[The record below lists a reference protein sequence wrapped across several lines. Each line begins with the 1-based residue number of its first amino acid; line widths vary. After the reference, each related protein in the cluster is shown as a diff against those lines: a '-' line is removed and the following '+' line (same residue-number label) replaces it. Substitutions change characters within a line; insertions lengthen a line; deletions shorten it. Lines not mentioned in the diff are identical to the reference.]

1 MTKTTSPQ
9 GFDRQVTLE
18 GRTSPPLG
26 GIRRHSAEIRWEGG
40 VSKQSMT
47 EKATF
52 VHTNSGTRR
61 VLQLKH
67 ATPARLVLVFG
78 LREPPQLLTRAD
90 TQDVVF
96 AEGSPEEPYSDLEP
110 GAEYEFS
117 AVQSAME
124 AFDNGFRTGPYRKAP
139 TGPEPVIERY
149 RGPDGRSNKAP
160 AAPAM
165 PPRMSNNLGM
175 DDIQRAIMCCQAI
188 YQDGPEKV
196 VQFLNKPENIC
207 HHNFGEVCV
216 SRYGRLTYM
225 LAETEDKDELF
236 IAFRGISPTV
246 PVLVGDVAPVGPGRA
261 QEYRPDRGSD
271 RGSIRLAGGP
281 GPRAM
286 RNTPCCTE
294 SYEDILSDLSIW
306 QGSIEG
312 SAIAGKCHAGFLKLA
327 SCFPVDPILRKYV
340 YSRGADDCARI
351 VVCGHSMGGAVAHIV
366 TLNMLADL
374 QRCSRD
380 TEKIL
385 SIAIGSP
392 FFGDRDMRNYAEKHE
407 LSDNLLTIVNQNDP
421 VPRLLQL
428 AEAFQCATELGTKK
442 VQSIVEKTLPI
453 LRMSLQALSFLGIG
467 GQALATAASA
477 IAVVDQLPSNLEQI
491 SQSVG
496 SYVQALEDNLR
507 YTPIGWYMLI
517 THYRPPGVGQRNQ
530 WYVSY
535 IEAAGE
541 VVKAMREVGKM
552 QLSDSSSNLPS
563 PTSLELPHLSSVPVL
578 TGPSEQVTTG
588 NRTRVVRLAVT
599 NANHYTRRSHDHLA
613 WSVSTVTF
621 GQRQLCSLSMVWGE
635 D

>member
-1 MTKTTSPQ
+1 
-9 GFDRQVTLE
+9 
-18 GRTSPPLG
+18 
-26 GIRRHSAEIRWEGG
+26 
-40 VSKQSMT
+40 MT

-117 AVQSAME
+117 AVQS
-124 AFDNGFRTGPYRKAP
+124 
-139 TGPEPVIERY
+139 
-149 RGPDGRSNKAP
+149 DGRSNKAP

-165 PPRMSNNLGM
+165 PPRMSNKLGM

-236 IAFRGISPTV
+236 IAFRG
-246 PVLVGDVAPVGPGRA
+246 
-261 QEYRPDRGSD
+261 
-271 RGSIRLAGGP
+271 
-281 GPRAM
+281 
-286 RNTPCCTE
+286 TE

-552 QLSDSSSNLPS
+552 QLSADRMNEHKIIQYATVYPKTTALGQS
-563 PTSLELPHLSSVPVL
+563 TKFDIEVVRKSLETSSTRDKIKKPREVVHYNPFEL
-578 TGPSEQVTTG
+578 TIFGDVFL
-588 NRTRVVRLAVT
+588 TRI
-599 NANHYTRRSHDHLA
+599 
-613 WSVSTVTF
+613 
-621 GQRQLCSLSMVWGE
+621 E
-635 D
+635 